1 MSSSKNRSFTLAG
14 AVIVASAGAF
24 FAGRMTAP
32 DSASAGKAAGD
43 APLSGKSS
51 LRSLSGGDAAGGLA
65 GRREGGARGEA
76 KGGTVRGE
84 AAVAKMEE
92 MMRLTD
98 PMDRNKAWME
108 FINTIDP
115 AEFESVVA
123 SFRGLGMTNT
133 RMTEYSMLLSA
144 WAKKDPLQALA
155 YAEANTGNRFARNTI
170 LTTWAASDPDG
181 AIRWAQEHH
190 NPDDEEGNPWMIGV
204 IQGIAAS
211 DPAKASELLT
221 AMNFSEERGEA
232 MAALLPSILAQGTDA
247 AHAWAEGITD
257 ENLKQGAIGRVAE
270 ALAAKDPAGTA
281 AWLAK
286 NPGEAAER
294 SMDNV
299 ISTWMEKDKD
309 GAVAYYKGL
318 PAGDVRTNALRGVAS
333 SLAMEDPKAA
343 ADFLDQNAAYANDR
357 VYQQFAWTSF
367 GQAPELAANYIGKI
381 ADPREQGR
389 MYDRMVGGWLRRDF
403 DAASKWV
410 NSASLPPNVAENLQ
424 RRIQQSQNQRQ

>member
-1 MSSSKNRSFTLAG
+1 MSSKNLTIAG
-14 AVIVASAGAF
+14 AVVLASASAF

-32 DSASAGKAAGD
+32 AGATADKSAAESQM
-43 APLSGKSS
+43 SGKSS
-51 LRSLSGGDAAGGLA
+51 RRSMGGTESSGGMSGSRDASQ
-65 GRREGGARGEA
+65 RGEA
-76 KGGTVRGE
+76 KGASARGE

-98 PMDRNKAWME
+98 PMERNKAWME
-108 FINTIDP
+108 FINSIDP
-115 AEFESVVA
+115 AEFESIVG
-123 SFRGLGMTNT
+123 SFRGLGMTNS

-204 IQGIAAS
+204 IQGLAGT
-211 DPAKASELLT
+211 DPARASQLLA

-232 MAALLPSILAQGTDA
+232 MAALLPSILAQGPQA
-247 AHAWAEGITD
+247 AQDWATAITD

-281 AWLAK
+281 AWLAQ
-286 NPGEAAER
+286 NPGEAAQR

-299 ISTWMEKDKD
+299 LSTWMEQDKD
-309 GAVAYYKGL
+309 GAMAYYKSL
-318 PAGDVRTNALRGVAS
+318 PSGEVRTNALRGVAS
-333 SLAMEDPKAA
+333 SLAMENPQAA

-357 VYQQFAWTSF
+357 VYQQFAWSSF
-367 GQAPELAANYIGKI
+367 GQAPDLAASYIGKI
-381 ADPREQGR
+381 TDAREQER
-389 MYDRMVGGWLRRDF
+389 MYDRMIGGWMRRDF
-403 DAASKWV
+403 NAASTWL
-410 NSASLPPNVAENLQ
+410 NSASLPTNVSERLQ
-424 RRIQQSQNQRQ
+424 RRVQQMQERQQ